1 MAMSFSGS
9 KLPCFFLEW
18 KNLIVKTTPWAPPL
32 LVQQWF
38 HCRCLRFALLPKK
51 RVVKQNGCN
60 NQPWKHKKSLFAFRQ
75 GFQWLLSIGIDSE
88 FTKVGQNLSLFWYT
102 QPRFRISDTIWD
114 TNTFTTGL
122 RQHGMYLAYMTIWIS
137 CWPSNSTTIGG
148 GCIQGDMHLYKCVS
162 DWCWLISICL
172 IEHQ

>member
-1 MAMSFSGS
+1 MYVIFTYIYYKSQPFMDG
-9 KLPCFFLEW
+9 KYTIHGYEFFLL
-18 KNLIVKTTPWAPPL
+18 KTPTFLFRVKGCSTMAPL
-32 LVQQWF
+32 GG
-38 HCRCLRFALLPKK
+38 LRFASPKK
-51 RVVKQNGCN
+51 MVV
-60 NQPWKHKKSLFAFRQ
+60 
-75 GFQWLLSIGIDSE
+75 SIGIDGE

-102 QPRFRISDTIWD
+102 RFRISDTIWD
-114 TNTFTTGL
+114 TNTLTTGL

-137 CWPSNSTTIGG
+137 CWPSNSTTIGR